1 MDRRRPARRESLT
14 AKLTPAKKA
23 EKKRCGWSRLSNPR
37 YLKYHDEQWGV
48 PLHAERKLFEML
60 VLEGQQAG
68 LSWETILNKREN
80 FRKAF
85 DGFDPKRVARFGES
99 RVRRLLRDAGIIRNR
114 MKIRAAIANA
124 RAFLNV
130 QRECGTFDRYIWNF
144 AEGKPVPNRWKTRKQ
159 VPARTTA
166 SDAMSKDLKQR
177 GFRFVGS
184 TICYAFMQA
193 VGMVNDHTTDCFRHR
208 EIRSAA
214 RGPRVTAR
222 ILKRKVRRRRS
233 L

>member
-1 MDRRRPARRESLT
+1 LT
-14 AKLTPAKKA
+14 AKVKSAEKA
-23 EKKRCGWSRLSNPR
+23 EKKRCGWARLSNPR

-48 PLHAERKLFEML
+48 PLHDDRKLFEMV

-85 DGFDPKRVARFGES
+85 DGFDPRRVARFGEG
-99 RVRRLLRDAGIIRNR
+99 RVRKLLRDAGIIRNR

-124 RAFLNV
+124 RAFLEV
-130 QRECGTFDRYIWNF
+130 HREFGSFDRYIWNF
-144 AEGKPVPNRWKTRKQ
+144 TGGKPVQNRWHSLRQ
-159 VPARTTA
+159 VPPKTAA
-166 SDAMSKDLKQR
+166 SDAMSEDLKQR

-193 VGMVNDHTTDCFRHR
+193 VGMVNDHITGCFRHR
-208 EIRSAA
+208 EIRSSAGGTRAA
-214 RGPRVTAR
+214 GFPR
-222 ILKRKVRRRRS
+222 RKVRRRRTS
-233 L
+233 